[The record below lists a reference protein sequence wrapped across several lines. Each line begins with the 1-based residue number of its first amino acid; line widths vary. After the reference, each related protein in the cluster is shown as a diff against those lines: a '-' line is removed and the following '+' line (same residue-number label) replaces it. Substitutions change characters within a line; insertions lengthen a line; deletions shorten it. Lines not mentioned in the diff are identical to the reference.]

1 MRLFDEDRLI
11 FGPYAVILRKYC
23 KSGERDSNSP
33 EWKISSGEDS
43 GKPVKLFD
51 AYIDCLY
58 AAATIAL
65 AKRIKRKD
73 PLAPAEKKDHVSIL
87 ASAWKNRVTDFIYLY
102 RLMILVDPD
111 LELSKDERVKKAF
124 SVVPDENTDHEFNF
138 FLQYAYAGLEELDR
152 LLTEVK
158 TYTEL
163 ANFACKTVLEYSGE
177 DDEEE

>member
-1 MRLFDEDRLI
+1 MRLFNEDRQI
-11 FGPYAVILRKYC
+11 FGPYAAILRKYC
-23 KSGERDSNSP
+23 TSRDKDPNSP
-33 EWKISSGEDS
+33 EWKISNGEDS
-43 GKPVKLFD
+43 GKPAKLFD

-65 AKRIKRKD
+65 AKKIKRKD
-73 PLAPAEKKDHVSIL
+73 PLTPAEKKDHVNIL
-87 ASAWKNRVTDFIYLY
+87 AGAWKNRTTDFLYLY

-124 SVVPDENTDHEFNF
+124 TDVPDANTDHEFNF

-158 TYTEL
+158 TYTDL
-163 ANFACKTVLEYSGE
+163 SNLACKTVLEYTGE